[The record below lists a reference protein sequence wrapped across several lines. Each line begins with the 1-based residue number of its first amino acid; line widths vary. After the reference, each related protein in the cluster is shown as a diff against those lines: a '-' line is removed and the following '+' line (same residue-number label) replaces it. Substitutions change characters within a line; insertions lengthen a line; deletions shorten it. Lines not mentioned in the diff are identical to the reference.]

1 MNKIVK
7 LTLFLLFIAA
17 LSGFL
22 LAYVN
27 GSTAPII
34 AKAQAA
40 DLINGYKEIFP
51 TAEEIV
57 ESSIKSDAPEIL
69 LINEAKISGKTVGV
83 IYKVATSGYG
93 GKNTFLV
100 AFDLEKQ
107 QITGVKILTHTETPG
122 LGAKAT
128 EKWFTNRFIGKT
140 TTEDLLIVK
149 KSTEK
154 TNEVEAITAATITSK
169 SIAKGINIAREHFIA
184 NFTK

>member
-83 IYKVATSGYG
+83 IYKVATRGNG
-93 GKNTFLV
+93 GKNT
-100 AFDLEKQ
+100 
-107 QITGVKILTHTETPG
+107 T
-122 LGAKAT
+122 
-128 EKWFTNRFIGKT
+128 
-140 TTEDLLIVK
+140 
-149 KSTEK
+149 
-154 TNEVEAITAATITSK
+154 
-169 SIAKGINIAREHFIA
+169 
-184 NFTK
+184 